1 LNASFARRLLI
12 VTALEIAVAL
22 GVLVIAGALFAF
34 GSFINSVRSDVN
46 ATSNQ
51 LTAALESSPENA
63 RSGRQAATLA
73 AGRFLRSDLV
83 VLIFDRDRRYDVFR
97 PHRADPLPVVQIA
110 RRTDPLPNNRS
121 NSVVSRAVVG
131 LATAFG
137 LQVAKVHVG
146 EVDVFV
152 RESDASLTSATLG
165 FVWPVAVALLL
176 AFAIGYAIARV
187 LTQQVLRPLV
197 DVTDALERFASGDLT
212 PQPIAADSRHQLG
225 QLAVAYNGA
234 VEQMERAFAE
244 RERANAA
251 MRQFIADASHQ
262 LRTPLTVLRGFIAI
276 LRKGDLRSPEDRE
289 RILETMNRQSLIM
302 GSLIEKLMLLDR
314 WEEHRGERPG
324 PVDVGRL
331 VEDVVSPIA
340 EANPSRT
347 VRIAAPA
354 GELAAIDPIDL
365 TYALTNIVDNALK
378 YTRGAIDV
386 AVRHE
391 AGRLTI
397 EIADEGP
404 GMTATEVAHA
414 FDRFFRGARR
424 DVDGSGLGLAI
435 ARRAVERAGGTLSL
449 ESDPAAGSTFTIA
462 LPVVAQSAPAAPRR
476 IAAGTVKT

>member
-22 GVLVIAGALFAF
+22 GVLVVAGALFAF
-34 GSFINSVRSDVN
+34 GSYINSVRSDVN

-63 RSGRQAATLA
+63 RSGPQAAALA

-83 VLIFDRDRRYDVFR
+83 VLVFDRDRRYDVFR
-97 PHRADPLPVVQIA
+97 PHRSDPLPIVRVA
-110 RRTDPLPNNRS
+110 RRTDPLPGS
-121 NSVVSRAVVG
+121 LPGSVLSRLVVG

-137 LQVAKVHVG
+137 LQIAKVHVG
-146 EVDVFV
+146 DVDVFV
-152 RESDASLTSATLG
+152 RESDTALTNATLG
-165 FVWPVAVALLL
+165 FVWPLAVALLL
-176 AFAIGYAIARV
+176 AGALGYAIARI
-187 LTQQVLRPLV
+187 LTQQALRPLV
-197 DVTDALERFASGDLT
+197 DVTDALERFAAGDLT
-212 PQPIAADSRHQLG
+212 PQPIVADSRHQLG

-314 WEEHRGERPG
+314 WEEQRGERPG
-324 PVDVGRL
+324 PVDVGQL

-340 EANPSRT
+340 ESNPART
-347 VRIAAPA
+347 VRISAPA

-386 AVRHE
+386 AVRHD
-391 AGRLTI
+391 ADRLAIT
-397 EIADEGP
+397 IADEGP
-404 GMTATEVAHA
+404 GMTSAEVAHA
-414 FDRFFRGARR
+414 FDRFFRGTRR

-435 ARRAVERAGGTLSL
+435 ARRAVERAGGTLTL
-449 ESDPAAGSTFTIA
+449 ESAPATGSTFTIA
-462 LPVVAQSAPAAPRR
+462 LPRLSQNAPAPPRR
-476 IAAGTVKT
+476 TPISVK

>member
-1 LNASFARRLLI
+1 MNASFARRLLI
-12 VTALEIAVAL
+12 VTTLEIAVAL

-34 GSFINSVRSDVN
+34 GSYINTVRADVQ

-51 LTAALESSPENA
+51 LTAALQSSPSDA
-63 RSGRQAATLA
+63 LTGRAAAKLA

-83 VLIFDRDRRYDVFR
+83 VLVFDNGLRYDVFR
-97 PHRADPLPVVQIA
+97 RERSDPLPVVQVA
-110 RRTDPLPNNRS
+110 RRTDPLPGAANDAPL
-121 NSVVSRAVVG
+121 SRPIMG

-137 LQVAKVHVG
+137 LQSAREHIG
-146 EVDVFV
+146 SVDVFV
-152 RESDASLTSATLG
+152 RESDSALTAATLR
-165 FVWPVAVALLL
+165 FVWPFALALLFAVAVG
-176 AFAIGYAIARV
+176 FAMARV
-187 LTQQVLRPLV
+187 LTQQALRPLV
-197 DVTDALERFASGDLT
+197 DVTDALERFAAGDLT

-262 LRTPLTVLRGFIAI
+262 LRTPLTVVRGFIAI

-324 PVDVGRL
+324 AVDVGRL
-331 VEDVVSPIA
+331 VQDVVSPIA
-340 EANPSRT
+340 EAAPSRS
-347 VRIAAPA
+347 VRIAVAG

-365 TYALTNIVDNALK
+365 THALTNIVDNALK
-378 YTRGAIDV
+378 YTSGAIEVDV
-386 AVRHE
+386 AR
-391 AGRLTI
+391 GGPGLQI
-397 EIADEGP
+397 SISDEGP
-404 GMTATEVAHA
+404 GMSADEVRHA

-435 ARRAVERAGGTLSL
+435 ARRAIERAGGTLAL
-449 ESDPAAGSTFTIA
+449 QSDPVSGSRFTIG
-462 LPVVAQSAPAAPRR
+462 LPLFASQAPPPRR
-476 IAAGTVKT
+476 TAVSSK